1 MQIHEAAHIAL
12 KELDAPT
19 HLRELVKHIEDRGYF
34 LFGAKS
40 PERALGVAIDRRSK
54 GIAIS
59 RPSAS
64 PLFYRSAPATYGLLE
79 WLTADRQKDLELD
92 EQIDAAAQEEYNLD
106 THLLLEQDL
115 HAWLYKNLQ
124 HNGLIALGYG
134 PLKLV
139 DSEKQALFLGKYS
152 TSTAGEI
159 DMLLQTERGDFLVVE
174 LKRAST
180 DTTVGQICRYVGW
193 VMENLAD
200 SAGKQVFGL
209 ILARKINE
217 PLRLAVKATHSH
229 IHYCTLELEAVLGK
243 PCR

>member
-19 HLRELVKHIEDRGYF
+19 HLRELVKHIEDRSYF
-34 LFGAKS
+34 SFNAKS

-59 RPSAS
+59 RRSAS
-64 PLFYRSAPATYGLLE
+64 PLFYRSGPATYGLLE

-92 EQIDAAAQEEYNLD
+92 QQIDAAAQEEYNLA

-134 PLKLV
+134 PLQLV
-139 DSEKQALFLGKYS
+139 DSDKQALILGKYS

-159 DMLLQTERGDFLVVE
+159 DSSYRRSEAIFLW
-174 LKRAST
+174 S
-180 DTTVGQICRYVGW
+180 
-193 VMENLAD
+193 N
-200 SAGKQVFGL
+200 
-209 ILARKINE
+209 
-217 PLRLAVKATHSH
+217 
-229 IHYCTLELEAVLGK
+229 
-243 PCR
+243 